1 MTSCPFIWVALKEE
15 AREVLVRENIVFK
28 EGLQFYWMQKTLD
41 LESEDMSTRSASL
54 ENILLTV
61 EAFMN
66 EYEVL
71 ESLEASTTTFKNYY
85 S

>member
-1 MTSCPFIWVALKEE
+1 
-15 AREVLVRENIVFK
+15 
-28 EGLQFYWMQKTLD
+28 MQKALD
-41 LESEDMSTRSASL
+41 LESEDMSTRSASF

-66 EYEVL
+66 EYEAL
-71 ESLEASTTTFKNYY
+71 ESLEDSTTTFKNYY

>member
-15 AREVLVRENIVFK
+15 ARKVLVREKVVFK
-28 EGLQFYWMQKTLD
+28 QGLNFYWIQKVLD
-41 LESEDMSTRSASL
+41 LESEDMSTSF

-66 EYEVL
+66 EYEAL
-71 ESLEASTTTFKNYY
+71 ESLEDSATTFINYY

>member
-1 MTSCPFIWVALKEE
+1 MTSCSFIWVALKEE
-15 AREVLVRENIVFK
+15 ARKVLGREKVVFK
-28 EGLQFYWMQKTLD
+28 EGLKFYWMQKALD
-41 LESEDMSTRSASL
+41 LESEDMSTRSASF

-66 EYEVL
+66 EYEAL
-71 ESLEASTTTFKNYY
+71 ESLEDSTTTFKNYY